1 MDWQS
6 MMKWENVQK
15 GVNELYSVVVSMSSK
30 PQMVLI
36 LIVALLVASQ
46 VIANVLSS
54 MFGLGLVIGA
64 LAIWYLIVNYGG
76 KDTKKESA

>member
-6 MMKWENVQK
+6 MMKWENVEK
-15 GVNELYSVVVSMSSK
+15 GVSELYSIIVSMSSK

-36 LIVALLVASQ
+36 LIVVLLVGSQ

-54 MFGLGLVIGA
+54 MFGLGLIIGA

-76 KDTKKESA
+76 KDSKKESA

>member
-6 MMKWENVQK
+6 MMKWDNVQK
-15 GVNELYSVVVSMSSK
+15 GASELYSVIVSMSSK

-36 LIVALLVASQ
+36 LIVVLLVGSQ

-54 MFGLGLVIGA
+54 MFGLGLIIGG
-64 LAIWYLIVNYGG
+64 LVIWYLIVNYGG
-76 KDTKKESA
+76 KDVKEEST